1 MLKKYDLVI
10 VGAGPTG
17 LMAAKRGAERGLRVV
32 VIERKKD
39 ISIIRRAC
47 CSHFVMDDGYES
59 ETLRVTNGKIVFPR
73 NGFEA
78 SYEGPTL
85 NITDKYFN
93 SPKNHTIHFSH
104 QNEQPIG
111 IKFDKGRLLQ
121 GLMEECEQLGVECM
135 METVA
140 YKAQDTADK
149 VTVHTVSRGTK
160 SSVNARKGIVADG
173 ANAHITESLGMN
185 KERKYYHTAF
195 VEKYIVDG
203 VNDYKPLSWNFFF
216 GRAFRSHAPV
226 IIGPSFY
233 GNDVVEVTIMGSKN
247 KLPSAIFKEAS
258 TGCPLT
264 YMFKSSK
271 LIDRHACSLRTFDS
285 LRVPYKGNVLVAGDS
300 AAYIEVEV
308 QGGLMCGYHAANA
321 VASELNGDNG
331 FEKYTT
337 WWQKSFEFNSDDY
350 LKVAQGYALVPAYAD
365 DELDYLFSLAEDEV
379 LQGTFSQ
386 YKTPK
391 LMWASILRHK
401 DKIARE
407 KPDLYKKVCTI
418 DKMSLSTTF

>member
-1 MLKKYDLVI
+1 
-10 VGAGPTG
+10 
-17 LMAAKRGAERGLRVV
+17 
-32 VIERKKD
+32 
-39 ISIIRRAC
+39 
-47 CSHFVMDDGYES
+47 
-59 ETLRVTNGKIVFPR
+59 
-73 NGFEA
+73 
-78 SYEGPTL
+78 
-85 NITDKYFN
+85 
-93 SPKNHTIHFSH
+93 
-104 QNEQPIG
+104 
-111 IKFDKGRLLQ
+111 
-121 GLMEECEQLGVECM
+121 
-135 METVA
+135 
-140 YKAQDTADK
+140 
-149 VTVHTVSRGTK
+149 
-160 SSVNARKGIVADG
+160 
-173 ANAHITESLGMN
+173 MN

-247 KLPSAIFKEAS
+247 KLPSAIFKEVS

-264 YMFKSSK
+264 YMFKGSK

-285 LRVPYKGNVLVAGDS
+285 LRVPYK
-300 AAYIEVEV
+300 
-308 QGGLMCGYHAANA
+308 

-331 FEKYTT
+331 FEQYTT

-391 LMWASILRHK
+391 LMWASILKHK

-407 KPDLYKKVCTI
+407 KPHLYKKVCTI